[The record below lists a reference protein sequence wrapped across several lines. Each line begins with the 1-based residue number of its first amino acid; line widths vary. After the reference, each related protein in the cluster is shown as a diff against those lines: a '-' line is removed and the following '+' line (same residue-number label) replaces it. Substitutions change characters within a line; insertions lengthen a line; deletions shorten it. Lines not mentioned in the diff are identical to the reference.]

1 MRLSADENRIMPNEN
16 LQDVYAVEQMPQEI
30 QEKITV
36 LESAVQTR
44 LIPKAQSDLQ
54 DSIERAYD
62 AREITDDTR
71 AYLSEHYLHDAFLS
85 EQMAQQKIALFHG
98 SLDAVG
104 WPQLSKCRAA
114 NDFGKCFYCTEEMEL
129 AKEWSCQ
136 YGKTGVVSGY
146 ILKMDGLNI
155 VNLNSE
161 QYHTLNWIGTLL
173 EHRQPNNLDDDSKEA
188 RDYLIQNFAVDLSRA
203 DVIVGYRADDSYF
216 QYATDF
222 LRNRISLDKLSE
234 AMRLGKLGEQVAI
247 KSERAFKRLEFKRA
261 YPTAQKYIGLYMQ
274 RDTRARETYRKSLR
288 GQIRIPNK
296 LTIERII
303 QEGIKNDDEI
313 LLRPL
318 YRGRTRESWQ
328 HV

>member
-1 MRLSADENRIMPNEN
+1 MD
-16 LQDVYAVEQMPQEI
+16 
-30 QEKITV
+30 
-36 LESAVQTR
+36 
-44 LIPKAQSDLQ
+44 
-54 DSIERAYD
+54 
-62 AREITDDTR
+62 
-71 AYLSEHYLHDAFLS
+71 
-85 EQMAQQKIALFHG
+85 
-98 SLDAVG
+98 
-104 WPQLSKCRAA
+104 
-114 NDFGKCFYCTEEMEL
+114 L

-274 RDTRARETYRKSLR
+274 RYTRARETYRKSLR

>member
-1 MRLSADENRIMPNEN
+1 MPNEN
-16 LQDVYAVEQMPQEI
+16 LQDIYAAEQMPQEI
-30 QEKITV
+30 QEKITA
-36 LESAVQTR
+36 LESTAQTM
-44 LIPKAQSDLQ
+44 LIPKVQSDLQ

-71 AYLSEHYLHDAFLS
+71 AYLREYYLHDAFLP

-98 SLDAVG
+98 SQYAVG
-104 WPQLSKCRAA
+104 WPQLSKCREA

-136 YGKTGVVSGY
+136 YGRDGVVSGY
-146 ILKMDGLNI
+146 ILKMDDLNI
-155 VNLNSE
+155 VNLNLE
-161 QYHTLNWIGTLL
+161 PYHILNWIGTLL

-188 RDYLIQNFAVDLSRA
+188 RDYLIQNFAVDLTRA

-216 QYATDF
+216 QYVTDF
-222 LRNRISLDKLSE
+222 LRNSTSLDKLSE

-247 KSERAFKRLEFKRA
+247 KSERAFRRLEFKRA
-261 YPTAQKYIGLYMQ
+261 YPTAQKYIGLYVQ
-274 RDTRARETYRKSLR
+274 RDTRARETYRNSLK

-313 LLRPL
+313 LLRHV

>member
-1 MRLSADENRIMPNEN
+1 MSHEN
-16 LQDVYAVEQMPQEI
+16 LQDVYAAEQMPQEI
-30 QEKITV
+30 QKQIAV
-36 LESAVQTR
+36 LESTSQAV
-44 LIPKAQSDLQ
+44 LIPQAQNDLQ
-54 DSIERAYD
+54 QCIEQAYD
-62 AREITDDTR
+62 RGSISEGTR
-71 AYLSEHYLHDAFLS
+71 TYLSAHYLHDAFLP
-85 EQMAQQKIALFHG
+85 EQLSQRKIALFHG

-114 NDFGKCFYCTEEMEL
+114 NDFGKCFYCTEEMDL

-136 YGKTGVVSGY
+136 YGKTGVVSSY
-146 ILKMDGLNI
+146 ILKMDGLNV

>member
-1 MRLSADENRIMPNEN
+1 MPNEN

-114 NDFGKCFYCTEEMEL
+114 NDFGKCFYCTEEMDL

-328 HV
+328 YV

>member
-1 MRLSADENRIMPNEN
+1 MPNEN

-62 AREITDDTR
+62 ARKITDDTR

-114 NDFGKCFYCTEEMEL
+114 NDFGKCFYCTEEMDL

>member
-1 MRLSADENRIMPNEN
+1 MPNEN

-114 NDFGKCFYCTEEMEL
+114 NDFGKCFYCTEEMDL

>member
-1 MRLSADENRIMPNEN
+1 MRNEN
-16 LQDVYAVEQMPQEI
+16 AADIYAQEQMPQEI
-30 QEKITV
+30 REKITA
-36 LESAVQTR
+36 LESVGQAA
-44 LIPKAQSDLQ
+44 LIPKVQQELQ
-54 DSIERAYD
+54 GSIECAF
-62 AREITDDTR
+62 DTGKISAGTC
-71 AYLSEHYLHDAFLS
+71 AYLKAHYLHKDFLP
-85 EQMAQQKIALFHG
+85 AQLTQRQIILFHG
-98 SLDAVG
+98 SRDAVG
-104 WPQLSKCRAA
+104 WPSLSKCREA
-114 NDFGKCFYCTEEMEL
+114 NDFGKCFYCTEEMDL

-146 ILKMDGLNI
+146 ILKMDGLN
-155 VNLNSE
+155 VVHLNSE

-203 DVIVGYRADDSYF
+203 DVIVGYHADDSYF

-247 KSERAFKRLEFKRA
+247 KSARAFKRLEFKRA

-328 HV
+328 YV

>member
-1 MRLSADENRIMPNEN
+1 MPHEN
-16 LQDVYAVEQMPQEI
+16 LQDVYAAEQMPQEI
-30 QEKITV
+30 QKQIAV
-36 LESAVQTR
+36 LESTSQAV
-44 LIPKAQSDLQ
+44 LIPQAQNDLQ
-54 DSIERAYD
+54 QCIEQAYD
-62 AREITDDTR
+62 RGSISEGTR
-71 AYLSEHYLHDAFLS
+71 TYLSAHYLYDAFLP
-85 EQMAQQKIALFHG
+85 EQLSQRKIALFHG

-114 NDFGKCFYCTEEMEL
+114 NDFGKCFYCTEEMDL

-146 ILKMDGLNI
+146 ILKMDGLKI

-188 RDYLIQNFAVDLSRA
+188 RDYLIQNFAV
-203 DVIVGYRADDSYF
+203 
-216 QYATDF
+216 
-222 LRNRISLDKLSE
+222 E
-234 AMRLGKLGEQVAI
+234 AMRLVKLGEQVAI

-274 RDTRARETYRKSLR
+274 RDARARETYRKSLR

>member
-1 MRLSADENRIMPNEN
+1 
-16 LQDVYAVEQMPQEI
+16 
-30 QEKITV
+30 
-36 LESAVQTR
+36 
-44 LIPKAQSDLQ
+44 
-54 DSIERAYD
+54 
-62 AREITDDTR
+62 
-71 AYLSEHYLHDAFLS
+71 
-85 EQMAQQKIALFHG
+85 
-98 SLDAVG
+98 
-104 WPQLSKCRAA
+104 
-114 NDFGKCFYCTEEMEL
+114 
-129 AKEWSCQ
+129 
-136 YGKTGVVSGY
+136 
-146 ILKMDGLNI
+146 MDGLNI